1 MKEPKEVRPTS
12 SKVLQALFN
21 ILGPLDHRSFLDL
34 FAGTGRISAE
44 AWQRGARP
52 VVAVE
57 LLRQRGD
64 AWRLKKNTWKG
75 SAQEASFQEP
85 EMIWGDVRRALR
97 QFHRQGRTF
106 DIVFA
111 DPPYHA
117 GWVREILTWLIHDEL
132 ALAPGGMLVLEHS
145 IREPVSPPEAP
156 WCSSTRTY
164 GETAL
169 SFFEKMSIA
178 QEKPCP
184 TGENAE
190 LPSETASGE
199 EVCP

>member
-1 MKEPKEVRPTS
+1 MASPSDSIFEKPSTLRSRVEDFLRTS
-12 SKVLQALFN
+12 IMQSMGAENSSNGISEDWKLSKVPELIDALQA
-21 ILGPLDHRSFLDL
+21 DL
-34 FAGTGRISAE
+34 NASK
-44 AWQRGARP
+44 Q
-52 VVAVE
+52 AVY
-57 LLRQRGD
+57 
-64 AWRLKKNTWKG
+64 
-75 SAQEASFQEP
+75 AQ
-85 EMIWGDVRRALR
+85 
-97 QFHRQGRTF
+97 
-106 DIVFA
+106 
-111 DPPYHA
+111 
-117 GWVREILTWLIHDEL
+117 LIHDEL